1 MMSTI
6 TTGRVLLVAALAF
19 GLIVTAPAVS
29 AHGGEPT
36 AQPPTTDHPGVD
48 ADAATWAQWME
59 SHMES
64 YMGPGAVEWMESRMG
79 ISVDQM
85 ARDMAAGGHAHGDY
99 GHDHDGYSQDHDASN
114 QGHDGYSGTQ
124 GGYGNGH
131 C

>member
-1 MMSTI
+1 MSTI
-6 TTGRVLLVAALAF
+6 TTGRVLLVAALAL

-36 AQPPTTDHPGVD
+36 AQPPTDHPGTD
-48 ADAATWAQWME
+48 ADSTTWAQWME

-64 YMGPGAVEWMESRMG
+64 YMGPGAVEWMESHMG
-79 ISVDQM
+79 LSVDQM
-85 ARDMAAGGHAHGDY
+85 ARDMAAGGHAHGGY
-99 GHDHDGYSQDHDASN
+99 GQGHDGYSQDHDGYSQDHD
-114 QGHDGYSGTQ
+114 GYGGMQ